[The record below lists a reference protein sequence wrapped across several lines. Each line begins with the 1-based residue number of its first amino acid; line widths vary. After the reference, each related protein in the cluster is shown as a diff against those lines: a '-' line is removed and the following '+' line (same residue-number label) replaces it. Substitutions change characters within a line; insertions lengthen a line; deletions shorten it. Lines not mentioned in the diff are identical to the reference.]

1 MFVHRQH
8 ANREISNYDAL
19 VAECTRRN
27 CNIEFIVAE
36 DIGDGLA
43 QAEYFSKVDV
53 MIGVEGAV
61 FAHVLHLPL
70 GSIVI
75 QLHPPRDL
83 YHYVELES
91 GQLVKRAKPYRFS
104 TAMSFYLNHTAVNL
118 MLSSSILNISWFFN
132 VVGLFIS
139 GTTVRSWGSK
149 GPQIIDVAEP

>member
-19 VAECTRRN
+19 VSECTRRN

-36 DIGDGLA
+36 DVGDGLA

-75 QLHPPRDL
+75 QPHPPRDL

-118 MLSSSILNISWFFN
+118 MLSSSILNIAWF
-132 VVGLFIS
+132 L
-139 GTTVRSWGSK
+139 TPTGSSVSLLQEK
-149 GPQIIDVAEP
+149 KNA